1 MINNSLGNIF
11 KNNVL
16 IVTAWAWVTAQL
28 IKVILGVA
36 REKKFNFRWFVGTG
50 GMPSAHSAGVSALA
64 LSCGLTSGFDSV
76 IFAVSLMFAIVTMFD
91 AQGVRHATGK
101 QAEILNKV
109 MEDIYWQGKIQEGRL
124 KELIGHTPLE
134 VLVGCLIGILV
145 TFVLIHKLI

>member
-1 MINNSLGNIF
+1 MNNSFSNIF
-11 KNNVL
+11 KNDVL
-16 IVTAWAWVTAQL
+16 IVTVCAWVVAQS

-64 LSCGLTSGFDSV
+64 LSCGLTNGFDSV
-76 IFAVSLMFAIVTMFD
+76 IFAITFMFAVVTMFD
-91 AQGVRHATGK
+91 AQGVRYASGK

-109 MEDIYWQGKIQEGRL
+109 MDDIYWQHKIQQGRL

-145 TFVLIHKLI
+145 ALAMSNKLI